1 MEFIK
6 NMYKKFSNNRQILL
20 TNFKSIFWAFKVFV
34 VFLLSISA
42 TYAQQLPNVSPES
55 VGMSSTHLKYA
66 DEIIEKAISDK
77 EIPGAVLAVV
87 KDGKMAYLK
96 AYGNKEVYPNTVKM
110 DVNTVFDL
118 ASVTKSIATA
128 TSAMILIERGQLRLQ
143 DKVSLFIPN
152 FQGWKT
158 ADGKTIDIRVVDL
171 LTHTSGLP
179 AYASVDMLEK
189 QFGAPN
195 PDALI
200 NHIATCKRDFEP
212 QTNMQYSCLNFIT
225 LQRIIETISKQSLQ
239 EFAKKNIFDV
249 LGMTHTDFMPK
260 GETLAR
266 VAPTERQKDG
276 SVIRGIVHD
285 PLARVMNGGISGN
298 AGLFSDANDLAIF
311 AAALQNGGEYNGKR
325 ILSPLTVQAM
335 RSVPRQVAQFGRA
348 LGWDVFSPYASNA
361 GDLLSPNTYG
371 HTGYTGTSI
380 VIDPDNRLSVILLTN
395 RVHPEDR
402 GSVVRLRSLVVN
414 AVAGAVLVADNQQS
428 SNQVSETPKRKYS
441 DHYYRRMEL
450 FAKETHITP
459 NDVVMLGNS
468 ITECGND
475 WNLLLGTTNVRNR
488 GISGDIAEG
497 LVSRMGSIVSGRPQ
511 KLFILIGIND
521 ISKGIPNDT
530 IVENIEKI
538 VKEFKEKSPKT
549 KIYLQSI
556 MPFDQSK
563 RGQNKRLENKT
574 QTVIDANKLIKELAK
589 KHHVTFIDLYPH
601 LVEKNTDVLKDSY
614 TYDGLHLNKNGYKV
628 WSKILKK
635 YL

>member
-1 MEFIK
+1 
-6 NMYKKFSNNRQILL
+6 MYKKFSNNRQVLL
-20 TNFKSIFWAFKVFV
+20 TNFKSTFWAFKVFV

-179 AYASVDMLEK
+179 AYALVDMLEK

-195 PDALI
+195 PNALI

-239 EFAKKNIFDV
+239 EFTKKNIFDV

-266 VAPTERQKDG
+266 VAPTEKQKDG

-285 PLARVMNGGISGN
+285 PLARVMSGGISGN

-311 AAALQNGGEYNGKR
+311 AAALQNGGECNGKR

-335 RSVPRQVAQFGRA
+335 RSVPRHVAQFGRT
-348 LGWDVFSPYASNA
+348 LGWDIFSPYASNS
-361 GDLLSPNTYG
+361 GDLLGSNTYG

-380 VIDPDNRLSVILLTN
+380 VIDPDNQLSVILLTN
-395 RVHPEDR
+395 RAHPNDR
-402 GSVVRLRSLVVN
+402 GSVVRLRSLVAN
-414 AVAGAVLVADNQQS
+414 AVAGAVFVTDNQQS
-428 SNQVSETPKRKYS
+428 SKQVSETPKRKYS

-450 FAKETHITP
+450 FANEPHITS
-459 NDVVMLGNS
+459 NDIVMLGNS
-468 ITECGND
+468 ITEGGKD

-497 LVSRMGSIVSGRPQ
+497 LVDRMRSIVLGKPQ

-521 ISKGIPNDT
+521 ISREIPNDT
-530 IVENIEKI
+530 IVGNIEKI

-601 LVEKNTDVLKDSY
+601 LVEKNTNVLKDSY
-614 TYDGLHLNKNGYKV
+614 TYDGLHLNESGYKV
-628 WSKILKK
+628 WVKILKK